1 MVYFDEP
8 GPKNTDDTLDVA
20 VAACKERGIKH
31 LVVASTVGATAEKA
45 TELVKGTDVRVIA
58 VTHNTGFRD
67 PGVQQFDLEIKAKVE
82 EAGGAVYTGT
92 MVTRGLGHAIR
103 SSTGGSDELIVAN
116 TLRMFGEGMK
126 VVVEIVAM
134 ASDAG
139 LVPPED
145 VVAVAGTNR
154 GADTAVVISAMPSN
168 RFFEMRVREVLV
180 KPRDFEPRETNV
192 KFGY

>member
-1 MVYFDEP
+1 MDARRLP
-8 GPKNTDDTLDVA
+8 ARSLTL
-20 VAACKERGIKH
+20 
-31 LVVASTVGATAEKA
+31 LSQ
-45 TELVKGTDVRVIA
+45 L
-58 VTHNTGFRD
+58 
-67 PGVQQFDLEIKAKVE
+67 Q
-82 EAGGAVYTGT
+82 
-92 MVTRGLGHAIR
+92 
-103 SSTGGSDELIVAN
+103 SN

-145 VVAVAGTNR
+145 VVAVAGTSR

-168 RFFEMRVREVLV
+168 RFFEMRVRDVLV
-180 KPRDFEPRETNV
+180 KPRDFEPREKNV

>member
-67 PGVQQFDLEIKAKVE
+67 PGVQQFDPDIKAKVE

-92 MVTRGLGHAIR
+92 MITRGLGHAIR

-126 VVVEIVAM
+126 VVVEIVGM

-145 VVAVAGTNR
+145 VVAVAGTSR

>member
-20 VAACKERGIKH
+20 VAVCKERGIKH

-67 PGVQQFDLEIKAKVE
+67 PGVQQFDPEIKAKVE

-92 MVTRGLGHAIR
+92 MVTRGLGHSIR
-103 SSTGGSDELIVAN
+103 SSAGGSDELIVAN

-168 RFFEMRVREVLV
+168 RFFEMRIREVLV
-180 KPRDFEPRETNV
+180 KPRDFEPREKNV

>member
-1 MVYFDEP
+1 MLYFDEP
-8 GPKNTDDTLDVA
+8 GPKNTDATLDVA
-20 VAACKERGIKH
+20 VKACKERGIKY
-31 LVVASTVGATAEKA
+31 LVVASTVGATAKKA
-45 TELVKGTDVRVIA
+45 TELVKGTEIQVIA
-58 VTHNTGFRD
+58 VTHNTGFRN
-67 PGVQQFDLEIKAKVE
+67 PGEQQFDPDVKAHI
-82 EAGGAVYTGT
+82 EAVGGVVYTGT

-103 SSTGGSDELIVAN
+103 AATGGSDELIIAN

-126 VVVEIVAM
+126 VVAEIIAM

-145 VVAVAGTNR
+145 VVAVAGTSR

-168 RFFEMRVREVLV
+168 RFFQMRIREILA
-180 KPRDFEPRETNV
+180 KPRDFEPRERNV